1 MKAGHLA
8 FLWPHLHIMR
18 TTQEEAA
25 MAAIACNA
33 LHAFRDLLDAFVTNR
48 MQHAAA
54 EAEYAR
60 ARPVMNS
67 QPQTTNPQ

>member
-1 MKAGHLA
+1 
-8 FLWPHLHIMR
+8 
-18 TTQEEAA
+18 

-33 LHAFRDLLDAFVTNR
+33 LHAFRELLDAFVTNR

-60 ARPVMNS
+60 AWALHS
-67 QPQTTNPQ
+67 KPQTTNAP